1 MIKNKLVVQHI
12 DAQNIA
18 SYSIKRGNYTVKA
31 ETQGGLAPTL
41 YYFLDGEDVTEDVR
55 ALRFSPIP
63 PQNFLADFESFQ
75 AMLYEKEQKAMQQLY
90 DQYTIRPKN
99 MTATQQVFWSFGLL
113 VLLAI
118 PIFLIVYFM

>member
-1 MIKNKLVVQHI
+1 MIKNKLVIQHV
-12 DAQNIA
+12 DDQNVA
-18 SYSIKRGNYTVKA
+18 TYSIKRGNYTVKA

-63 PQNFLADFESFQ
+63 PQNFLPDFEKFQ
-75 AMLYEKEQKAMQQLY
+75 SMLYDKEQKAMQHLY

-99 MTATQQVFWSFGLL
+99 MNATQQVVWSLGLMLL
-113 VLLAI
+113 VAV
-118 PIFLIVYFM
+118 PIFLLLYFL

>member
-1 MIKNKLVVQHI
+1 MIKNKLVIQHV
-12 DAQNIA
+12 DNQNVA
-18 SYSIKRGNYTVKA
+18 TYSIKRGSYTVKA

-63 PQNFLADFESFQ
+63 PQNFLPDFEDFQ
-75 AMLYEKEQKAMQQLY
+75 AMLYDKEQKAMQKLY

-99 MTATQQVFWSFGLL
+99 MNATQQVVWSLGLML
-113 VLLAI
+113 LLAV
-118 PIFLIVYFM
+118 PIFLLLYFT